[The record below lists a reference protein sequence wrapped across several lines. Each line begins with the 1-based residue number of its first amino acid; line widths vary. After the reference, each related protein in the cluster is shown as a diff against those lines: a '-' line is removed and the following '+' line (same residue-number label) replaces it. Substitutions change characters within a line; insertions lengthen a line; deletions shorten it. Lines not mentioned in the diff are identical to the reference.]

1 MGPRPPY
8 QFRVL
13 TPVGRRLLVVSAV
26 VAGATFLF
34 LRWLGIDPPPRPFGM
49 GRQPL
54 YSLAIAFG
62 FGIGSYAVGWWFLK
76 LRRGNV
82 MDDDDAKT

>member
-1 MGPRPPY
+1 
-8 QFRVL
+8 
-13 TPVGRRLLVVSAV
+13 
-26 VAGATFLF
+26 
-34 LRWLGIDPPPRPFGM
+34 M

-62 FGIGSYAVGWWFLK
+62 FGIGSYAVGWWCLK